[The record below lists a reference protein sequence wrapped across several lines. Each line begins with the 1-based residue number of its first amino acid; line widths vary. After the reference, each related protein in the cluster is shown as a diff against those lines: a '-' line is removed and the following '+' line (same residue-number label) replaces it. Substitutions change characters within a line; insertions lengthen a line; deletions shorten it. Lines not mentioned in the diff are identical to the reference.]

1 MCTAVT
7 YKTKDFY
14 FGRNLDYEISYNEMI
29 IITPRNYRFKF
40 RNVKN
45 QPKHFAMI
53 GMATVAENYPLYFD
67 ATNEKGLSMAGLNF
81 PDNACYK
88 PMRCD
93 KDNVA
98 PFEFIPYVLSQC
110 ESVSDAEKLLEN
122 VNLVKINFNENLPLA
137 PLHWIISDKK
147 KSITVEQV
155 QDGLKV
161 YDNPV
166 GVLTNNP
173 PFPYH
178 LYNLSNYM
186 SVSAGETENKF
197 AEKLKLKAYSRGM
210 GSIGLPGDMSSA
222 SRFVRAAFTKYNSVS
237 GKGEASSVNQFFHIL
252 NSVAQPRGCTKLGD
266 QYEITIYSSCCNT
279 DKGVYYYTTYENSAV
294 TGVDMNKEDL
304 NGKDLII
311 YKLKSAPEFNIQN

>member
-1 MCTAVT
+1 MCTAIT

-14 FGRNLDYEISYNEMI
+14 FGRNLDYEISYNEMV
-29 IITPRNYRFKF
+29 IITPRNFHFKF
-40 RNVKN
+40 RKVKN
-45 QPKHFAMI
+45 VPKHFAMI
-53 GMATVAENYPLYFD
+53 GMATVADDYPLYFD

-110 ESVSDAEKLLEN
+110 ESVADAEKLLEN

-147 KSITVEQV
+147 KSVTVEQV

-186 SVSAGETENKF
+186 GVSAGETENKF

-237 GKGEASSVNQFFHIL
+237 EKGETSSVNQFFHIL

-279 DKGVYYYTTYENSAV
+279 DKGIYYYTTYENSAV

-304 NGKDLII
+304 NGKDLIV
-311 YKLKSAPEFNIQN
+311 YKLKSSPQFNIQN